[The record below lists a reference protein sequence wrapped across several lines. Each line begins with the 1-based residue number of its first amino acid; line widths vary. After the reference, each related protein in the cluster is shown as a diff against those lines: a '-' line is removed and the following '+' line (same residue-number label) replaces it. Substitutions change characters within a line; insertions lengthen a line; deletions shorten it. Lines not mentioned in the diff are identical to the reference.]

1 MKIKNEIRKLNRMTI
16 EELRAKCQDVL
27 HREAPSGHRDF
38 LIRKIAWGIQANEYG
53 GLSEGAIRRAEE
65 LTAGLGA
72 GQRGIIK
79 GLDWAKSEGQG
90 QTPRTVSK
98 PFKPRRDSRIPMVGT
113 MLTRQYQG
121 QTLAVLV
128 LDEGFEFE
136 GQVYKSLTGLAK
148 KITGSHWNGY
158 DFFLGSRRK
167 AVGV

>member
-16 EELRAKCQDVL
+16 EELRSKYQDVL

-53 GLSEGAIRRAEE
+53 GLSEAALRRAEE

-79 GLDWAKSEGQG
+79 GLDWVKSDGRA
-90 QTPRTVSK
+90 RTVTK

-136 GQVYKSLTGLAK
+136 GQVYKSLTGLVK